1 MTTHTFEPS
10 AAQLDLFNQ
19 SWTRAW
25 AALGLAVP
33 AATVYEHVLEAY
45 GEPQRHYHTLQHL
58 SEAFAGLAPVLA
70 HCQQPGA
77 VELAMWFHDAV
88 YDPKAKDNEKKSA
101 SWASRVLREQGASAE
116 VIALV
121 QQFIMDTQHHAQPQL
136 PDAQILVDVDLS
148 ILAASAERF
157 AEYEQQVRAEYSWV
171 PQFLYSYK
179 RREILQTFLER
190 ESIFSTDYF
199 RERIEAAARRN
210 LTEALAR

>member
-1 MTTHTFEPS
+1 MRSRTGKTQRRPRRLRRAVFERLGIHL
-10 AAQLDLFNQ
+10 ARALRAVTIARHGVLVDQRIQLCQCAGIQRDLD
-19 SWTRAW
+19 RA
-25 AALGLAVP
+25 
-33 AATVYEHVLEAY
+33 EVLKQVVHRGRARN
-45 GEPQRHYHTLQHL
+45 G
-58 SEAFAGLAPVLA
+58 
-70 HCQQPGA
+70 
-77 VELAMWFHDAV
+77 D
-88 YDPKAKDNEKKSA
+88 D
-101 SWASRVLREQGASAE
+101 

-199 RERIEAAARRN
+199 RERLEAAARRN